1 IAEAEIVL
9 RELLLLEPGPRQANL
24 ELSSALNKTSREPS
38 RRSGVLPALPS
49 AVDRLRLDP
58 DLDFIVCDEGLM
70 EMTEA
75 GALGMVQAHSA
86 GLDVVIGINGREV
99 LRFLAPKRGLIE
111 PAREGRPVSEQ
122 SLKFADLTDAVA
134 RHTQPVTELL
144 KAEESTEVALQ
155 MISKERKRYEIES
168 LLPWHATGTLSHSE
182 SQRVEQAL
190 AEDAVLAQRYEL
202 VLEEMVVAIQLNDT
216 LGSPSERAMEK
227 LFVAIDAEEARFPC
241 SSQPLCE
248 TP

>member
-1 IAEAEIVL
+1 MKDAKATLPWSSKIQRIAQETTKLGNGVAGTQSECERAIAEAEIVL

-24 ELSSALNKTSREPS
+24 ELSNALNKTSREPS
-38 RRSGVLPALPS
+38 RRSAVLPALPS

-58 DLDFIVCDEGLM
+58 DLDFIVCDEGLI

-75 GALGMVQAHSA
+75 GARRMVQAHSA

-111 PAREGRPVSEQ
+111 PAREGSPVSEQ

-155 MISKERKRYEIES
+155 MRPVAHQKTASPACAAISFCM
-168 LLPWHATGTLSHSE
+168 
-182 SQRVEQAL
+182 
-190 AEDAVLAQRYEL
+190 AV
-202 VLEEMVVAIQLNDT
+202 
-216 LGSPSERAMEK
+216 S
-227 LFVAIDAEEARFPC
+227 
-241 SSQPLCE
+241 
-248 TP
+248 